1 MARHRTGYSGE
12 LLSKT
17 LTIKLTPKDRT
28 ELSRQAASSGLSVS
42 AYVRAKITGGQAL
55 KAVPGRDP
63 RAMRALAIAT
73 IGGGGTSIGEL
84 PPIDP
89 AEDRDRFLRLLAELK
104 SKEPPAIRMKRWT
117 GALRDPIDVPSP
129 KFLELFYDAV
139 PAADREWFYVHEER
153 IHKLEMLRAQLGVK
167 SWWHVVVWFAKRH
180 VPGFKIAPRNSKR
193 RISWRQLRIFLYKE
207 VNAHIDWMVKA
218 GEGRER
224 RKIVEEAI
232 ARLKKFG
239 PPVYH
244 RITDVTLRKQ
254 YYLAKA
260 EMDAKTK

>member
-153 IHKLEMLRAQLGVK
+153 
-167 SWWHVVVWFAKRH
+167 
-180 VPGFKIAPRNSKR
+180 VP
-193 RISWRQLRIFLYKE
+193 
-207 VNAHIDWMVKA
+207 
-218 GEGRER
+218 
-224 RKIVEEAI
+224 
-232 ARLKKFG
+232 
-239 PPVYH
+239 
-244 RITDVTLRKQ
+244 
-254 YYLAKA
+254 
-260 EMDAKTK
+260 